1 MGKWVL
7 RYAAFSLMVAL
18 SSIRLRTIRADRHR
32 PHGVRYRLAWI
43 QSDQCRVLFDNHH
56 GKADYYHVD
65 GKEYGYTFRTVDA
78 LFDDF
83 LALVKKLGG
92 AV

>member
-1 MGKWVL
+1 MGASVRRVL
-7 RYAAFSLMVAL
+7 IDGSFIEYSVT
-18 SSIRLRTIRADRHR
+18 TIRADKHR

-43 QSDQCRVLFDNHH
+43 QKGHCRVLFDNHH
-56 GKADYYHVD
+56 GKTDHCHVD
-65 GKEYGYTFRTVDA
+65 GKEHDYSFKTVDA

-83 LALVKKLGG
+83 LAEVKKLGG